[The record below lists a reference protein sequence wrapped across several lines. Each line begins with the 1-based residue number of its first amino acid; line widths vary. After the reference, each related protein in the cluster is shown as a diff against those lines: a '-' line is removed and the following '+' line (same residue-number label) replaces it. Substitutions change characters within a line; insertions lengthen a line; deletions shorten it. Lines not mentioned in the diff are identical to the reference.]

1 MKLPNRFQ
9 YFLPLAIC
17 WMVLAAP
24 SSFSES
30 IWSDKGMGAKMF
42 TDRRAMAVGDIVTVV
57 IQETSSISA
66 SKATSTDKSTST
78 QDQIN
83 RILYSSMPIIE
94 KDGELP
100 GLDWSSSSSF
110 SGGGSISDQQSA
122 QTRLSA
128 VVIDRQPNGNLVIEG
143 IRKTVLNEEKNF
155 VILRGLVRPTD
166 IQSDNT
172 VLSSRLA
179 DAEVEMIAEGSLTEA
194 QRRGWLTRLHNW
206 INPF

>member
-1 MKLPNRFQ
+1 
-9 YFLPLAIC
+9 
-17 WMVLAAP
+17 
-24 SSFSES
+24 
-30 IWSDKGMGAKMF
+30 MF